1 MFDPTKPFLR
11 GELGQDQKED
21 SKENPKTDIQASSS
35 SSKPITVLKL
45 MSIGDIPLLQQQN
58 HVFDLQDRPS
68 HKKSE
73 DSITM
78 VERGEHPNTE
88 EPMNTQELLNTMV
101 ASQIQL
107 REDINLIVQQF
118 QNLKGG

>member
-35 SSKPITVLKL
+35 SSKPITILKL
-45 MSIGDIPLLQQQN
+45 MSIGDIPLLQHHN
-58 HVFDLQDRPS
+58 PMFDLQDSPS
-68 HKKSE
+68 HKKSK

-78 VERGEHPNTE
+78 VKRREHPNTK
-88 EPMNTQELLNTMV
+88 EPMNTQEILNAMV
-101 ASQIQL
+101 AS
-107 REDINLIVQQF
+107 
-118 QNLKGG
+118 

>member
-1 MFDPTKPFLR
+1 MIDPTKPFLR
-11 GELGQDQKED
+11 GEFGQDQRED

-45 MSIGDIPLLQQQN
+45 VNIGDIPLLQHHN
-58 HVFDLQDRPS
+58 PVFDLQDSPS

-78 VERGEHPNTE
+78 AEEGEHPNTK
-88 EPMNTQELLNTMV
+88 EPMNT
-101 ASQIQL
+101 
-107 REDINLIVQQF
+107 
-118 QNLKGG
+118 